1 MSHLYFCRPFPVIAQ
16 CGIIRKGIKM
26 KYIYLYLIGIVS
38 GLLTWCMQYI
48 LKKSN
53 RHKNRAIV
61 EDTCLAD
68 NNNIDDSP
76 LGGMPN
82 ISMLPSSVYKITS
95 NKVRFVAFVIFIV
108 LIVGAFL
115 NTKYDLWAGVKPV
128 IVSITNIAKSV
139 ATYVLGLC
147 TPYLSERVTKKLKK
161 ARKKLKRRKRKSE

>member
-1 MSHLYFCRPFPVIAQ
+1 
-16 CGIIRKGIKM
+16 M

-38 GLLTWCMQYI
+38 GLLIWCMQYI

-68 NNNIDDSP
+68 NDNIDDSP

-82 ISMLPSSVYKITS
+82 ISMLPIPNIGSVYKITS

-108 LIVGAFL
+108 LIVGAFF